1 MYLSNDWVNGT
12 NRLILVYPDQLII
25 YYLIKLFHCRSK
37 FLIIKFP
44 YWEIQR
50 SSIWI
55 IIFIFRIR
63 LQFLNIYMNCRV
75 QTAWVFWIS
84 FIWTH
89 HFIFFCRVEGNSYAH
104 IFMSMKSLFL
114 FIRKKSINLHLLIFH
129 SSLCNIIL
137 FISQGKI
144 VHISFKPINLI
155 AIKGTSSLNEDNNI
169 LQVLLLSFGLL

>member
-1 MYLSNDWVNGT
+1 MYLSNDCVNGT
-12 NRLILVYPDQLII
+12 NWLVLVYPDQLII

-37 FLIIKFP
+37 FL
-44 YWEIQR
+44 
-50 SSIWI
+50 WI
-55 IIFIFRIR
+55 RIFIFWIR
-63 LQFLNIYMNCRV
+63 LQFLNIYVNCRV

-89 HFIFFCRVEGNSYAH
+89 HFIFFCHVEGNSYAH

-114 FIRKKSINLHLLIFH
+114 FIRKKSINLHLLILH
-129 SSLCNIIL
+129 SSRCNIIL

-155 AIKGTSSLNEDNNI
+155 SIKGTSSFNEDNNI
-169 LQVLLLSFGLL
+169 LQVLLLFFGLL